1 MFFLAIQ
8 PHAEKS
14 YYEFQH
20 SYTPHNKL
28 QEPNNKVV
36 LALSKETPSSIAKSL
51 SEIIRKKDYSKFQL
65 IICSVKRNQVDAILS
80 RMDRKLLLEGLNI
93 LDQEWMQEILYYLK
107 ENTYNELLFLAR

>member
-28 QEPNNKVV
+28 LEPNNKVV
-36 LALSKETPSSIAKSL
+36 LALGKETPSSIAKSL

-80 RMDRKLLLEGLNI
+80 RMDRKPLLEGLNI
-93 LDQEWMQEILYYLK
+93 LDQENLQEILYYLK
-107 ENTYNELLFLAR
+107 EKTYNDVMFQAR